1 MNGLTPIVVLFQDLL
16 GELARVA
23 HALELAHD
31 HAVRGAAFARDG
43 KPFSQRFD
51 DAFQLFFHPAILP
64 HPGG

>member
-1 MNGLTPIVVLFQDLL
+1 
-16 GELARVA
+16 
-23 HALELAHD
+23 
-31 HAVRGAAFARDG
+31 VRGAAFARDG